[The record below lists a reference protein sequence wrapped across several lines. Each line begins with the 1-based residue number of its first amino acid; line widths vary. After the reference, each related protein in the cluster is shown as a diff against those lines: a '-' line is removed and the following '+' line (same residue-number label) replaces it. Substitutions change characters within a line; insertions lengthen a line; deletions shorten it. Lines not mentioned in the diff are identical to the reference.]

1 MYERSESGSIERASS
16 KTGSTGIVQGIL
28 ATDGEASDGH
38 ILAIEGGEFRS
49 GSPLLFGH
57 DDRDGNLGSW
67 SDFTPKGG
75 VLRGRAQIELG
86 GSGARAEWRADV
98 AHMIEQGHIGAF
110 SIRWDPIGEPTA
122 RTALQS
128 DHPAY
133 VDPDRETEFRKLY
146 GFHFDKW
153 RMLEGSVVTLPADQA
168 ALIGRAR
175 SGDGS
180 SDYWNRVLARMAGV
194 PMDDRTPLE
203 KAVAESFTDIALDE
217 LEPVTLSDGR
227 IYYVPREL
235 AERDEVIEL
244 SETDLEDAEGET
256 PEAMPD
262 EMPGTSDLSRED
274 VVGLMREMLPGLY
287 QDVRTEREDMIATF
301 RDEITAMREGIMKE
315 ATDLLYES
323 LGRVK

>member
-1 MYERSESGSIERASS
+1 MYERSQSGSIERASS

-49 GSPLLFGH
+49 GAPLLFGH

-67 SDFTPKGG
+67 SDFNPSGG

-86 GSGARAEWRADV
+86 GAGARAEWRADV
-98 AHMIEQGHIGAF
+98 AHMIENGHIGAF
-110 SIRWDPIGEPTA
+110 SIRWDPIGEPTS
-122 RTALQS
+122 RTALS
-128 DHPAY
+128 PDHPAY

-180 SDYWNRVLARMAGV
+180 ADYWNRVLARMAGV

-203 KAVAESFTDIALDE
+203 RAVAESFADIALDE
-217 LEPVTLSDGR
+217 LEPVELSDGR
-227 IYYVPREL
+227 TYFVPAEL
-235 AERDEVIEL
+235 ARRDEILEL
-244 SETDLEDAEGET
+244 SETEIEEPGE
-256 PEAMPD
+256 MPD
-262 EMPGTSDLSRED
+262 PVEREAPKPLSREAMVD
-274 VVGLMREMLPGLY
+274 LFKTEVAPVY
-287 QDVRTEREDMIATF
+287 SDVRNEWGEIADLFREEIA
-301 RDEITAMREGIMKE
+301 AMQNGLRKE
-315 ATDLLYES
+315 YEDLLYEA
-323 LGRVK
+323 LGRVR